1 MTGHV
6 INPLSPLPKRWVD
19 AAGEIRLLMTEPVE
33 GYVMARRRGAA
44 PFVISVRE
52 LLSGRFMPV
61 QKLNNGERHGDQR

>member
-1 MTGHV
+1 MTGYV
-6 INPLSPLPKRWVD
+6 ISPGTPLPKRWVD

-52 LLSGRFMPV
+52 LLDGRFMPV
-61 QKLNNGERHGDQR
+61 MKIEESKQ